1 MVNTDTSITS
11 QKLFVD
17 TDTFIT
23 LQKLN
28 VLFFSLETVLRDL
41 SWIWFIKLSDHW
53 ELNIYI
59 NGQ

>member
-23 LQKLN
+23 SQKLN
-28 VLFFSLETVLRDL
+28 VLFFSLETVLREL
-41 SWIWFIKLSDHW
+41 S
-53 ELNIYI
+53 
-59 NGQ
+59 